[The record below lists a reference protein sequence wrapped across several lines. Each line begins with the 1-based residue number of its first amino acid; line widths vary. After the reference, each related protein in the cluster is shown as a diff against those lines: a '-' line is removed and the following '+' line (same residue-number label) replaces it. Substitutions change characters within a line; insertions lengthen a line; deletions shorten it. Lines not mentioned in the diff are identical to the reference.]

1 MSDHVVFNDAS
12 VFQLAG
18 FSLPFQREEGRLK
31 PFDCGVGRSIGG
43 KCFLVDILV
52 LLATNVE
59 HKANMV

>member
-1 MSDHVVFNDAS
+1 MSDHVFFNDAS

-18 FSLPFQREEGRLK
+18 FSLPFQREESSIE

-59 HKANMV
+59 HKANIV